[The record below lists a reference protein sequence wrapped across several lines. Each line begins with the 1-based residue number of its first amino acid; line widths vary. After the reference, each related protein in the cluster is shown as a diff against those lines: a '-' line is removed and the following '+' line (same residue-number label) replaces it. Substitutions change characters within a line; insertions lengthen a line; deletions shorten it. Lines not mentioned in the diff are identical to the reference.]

1 MNGNLNLNSS
11 RYIHEAAISLN
22 VGFVVMLLIFGM
34 FGQVDYFAPLER
46 WLYGLDAS
54 INTFFHI
61 SNTDLTT
68 NHFVF
73 FIFALAIALCV
84 WIFLRLISG
93 THFVSTI
100 LGPVAGVF
108 TLIAIPLMTVKF
120 WRYSIVRET
129 AYPTEIVLVLYFAS
143 QYLRGKW
150 SLRVAI
156 TLVVLHF
163 VFWEEEIGPTFMALY
178 RLPFKPY
185 LFWVPSGAPIA
196 WMVACISVLVWALY
210 VRQFRARVSV
220 MVPNGNA
227 VFDHND

>member
-1 MNGNLNLNSS
+1 MDILAPDFRHTFRQYDPWTGS
-11 RYIHEAAISLN
+11 RRVYTN
-22 VGFVVMLLIFGM
+22 CDTVDD
-34 FGQVDYFAPLER
+34 GQVL
-46 WLYGLDAS
+46 
-54 INTFFHI
+54 
-61 SNTDLTT
+61 
-68 NHFVF
+68 
-73 FIFALAIALCV
+73 ALFNC
-84 WIFLRLISG
+84 
-93 THFVSTI
+93 
-100 LGPVAGVF
+100 
-108 TLIAIPLMTVKF
+108 K
-120 WRYSIVRET
+120 ET